1 MALVESGVVQ
11 QRLQAVLEVIN
22 AGATVRATTHLA
34 ATSSMVTGRTPA
46 RTELRSRSSLT
57 RPGKRTAVVN
67 RQWWKYTTPETR
79 PSHAQEP
86 RGERLSRLRPTLA
99 GIGRPWIPNRGGRL
113 MEAHPTKGRGQAKG
127 GAMTSSVT
135 RNIEIHAPV
144 EEVFRFVSDPHRRTQ
159 AMSRALKRHV
169 VVSNV
174 ETSPDGAVTG
184 WEWTTRFVLPID
196 YSAKATRSEYVANK
210 RIVDRYQTATKDVD
224 QPRPGL
230 LGLPARTARPPDPAG
245 PGAADEIRGCR
256 RWVGTGDDRPD
267 AGAAPRPGVPGGPG
281 AVSVDGP
288 GGSDGHAGHARR
300 RGRLRRR
307 RAAGPGQ
314 RAHTGHRRRQG
325 CRLHPRAVAAGP
337 THSRTG
343 MTSTG
348 TGEERRTFSDVL
360 PRAQRLTPDWP
371 WLAITIIDTFSCW
384 AKSKMASAAWLLIR

>member
-159 AMSRALKRHV
+159 AMSRAQTPRRRQQRGDLARRCRHRMGV
-169 VVSNV
+169 DHAVRPAHRLLRQGDAIGVCRQQAHRRQVPDRNQGRRSASSW
-174 ETSPDGAVTG
+174 SPRPAGSDRGRRIQQDLA
-184 WEWTTRFVLPID
+184 RL
-196 YSAKATRSEYVANK
+196 TRSGDAAGGWAQVMTALMPAPLRGPVYPVA
-210 RIVDRYQTATKDVD
+210 RVLFRSMAPEDPTDMLVTLDAEDAFDVGEQLDRVSAPTLVIGGAKDVVYTRELW
-224 QPRPGL
+224 Q
-230 LGLPARTARPPDPAG
+230 
-245 PGAADEIRGCR
+245 
-256 RWVGTGDDRPD
+256 
-267 AGAAPRPGVPGGPG
+267 
-281 AVSVDGP
+281 
-288 GGSDGHAGHARR
+288 
-300 RGRLRRR
+300 RGRLIRE
-307 RAAGPGQ
+307 PG
-314 RAHTGHRRRQG
+314 
-325 CRLHPRAVAAGP
+325 
-337 THSRTG
+337 
-343 MTSTG
+343 
-348 TGEERRTFSDVL
+348 
-360 PRAQRLTPDWP
+360 
-371 WLAITIIDTFSCW
+371 
-384 AKSKMASAAWLLIR
+384 